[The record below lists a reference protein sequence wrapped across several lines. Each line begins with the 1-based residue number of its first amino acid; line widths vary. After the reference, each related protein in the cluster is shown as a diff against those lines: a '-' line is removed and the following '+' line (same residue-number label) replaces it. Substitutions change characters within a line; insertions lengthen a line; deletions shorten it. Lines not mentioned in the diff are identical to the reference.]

1 MRFRACAL
9 VVALL
14 AATGCKG
21 KSKQKSTDDK
31 TGSAETSGSATGR
44 PPPLR
49 IRTHAPQVDGPGVE
63 PAHTLSA
70 TIYYTPTEISV
81 GDETLAQFRD
91 GLIQPE
97 TLTYMVHLLEDKVRS
112 DDPLGLVLDGSLTIN
127 RLEPLLATLKRAGFR
142 NLAFVT
148 RVGKLIPIAL
158 PDPSELGNGLRP
170 VLTVQAGGLALWSLS
185 GKEGTQPKPVFASL
199 LDKGFEPLTHALG
212 ELVKRQWPD
221 GKRSPQ
227 DLILTIQIERAQ
239 TVDTLMRVIANVR
252 ADASRALFPN
262 VFLSVI

>member
-1 MRFRACAL
+1 MRFGACVL

-21 KSKQKSTDDK
+21 KSKQTNADK
-31 TGSAETSGSATGR
+31 TGSSAATGSSKVPA
-44 PPPLR
+44 PPR
-49 IRTHAPQVDGPGVE
+49 NRTFGPAVDGPGVE
-63 PAHTLSA
+63 PVHALSA
-70 TIYYTPTEISV
+70 TVYYTPTELSV

-91 GLIQPE
+91 GLVQPE
-97 TLTYMVHLLEDKVRS
+97 TFAYMVHQLEDKVRS
-112 DDPLGLVLDGSLTIN
+112 DDPLGLVIDGSLTIN

-142 NLAFVT
+142 NLALVT
-148 RVGKLIPIAL
+148 RAGKLVPLAL
-158 PDPSELGNGLRP
+158 PDPAELGNGLRP
-170 VLTVQAGGLALWSLS
+170 VLTVQAGGLSLWSVS
-185 GKEGTQPKPVFASL
+185 GKEGTQPKPSFTSE
-199 LDKGFEPLTHALG
+199 LDKGFEPVNRALG

-227 DLILTIQIERAQ
+227 DLILTVQIERAQ

-262 VFLSVI
+262 VFLMVL

>member
-1 MRFRACAL
+1 MRFGACAL

-14 AATGCKG
+14 VATGCKG
-21 KSKQKSTDDK
+21 KSAKQTSTDK
-31 TGSAETSGSATGR
+31 TGSAASGSAKGPV
-44 PPPLR
+44 PPR
-49 IRTHAPQVDGPGVE
+49 IRTFGPTVDGPGVE
-63 PAHTLSA
+63 PAHPLSA
-70 TIYYTPTEISV
+70 TVYYTLTELSV

-91 GLIQPE
+91 GLVQPE
-97 TLTYMVHLLEDKVRS
+97 AFAYMVHILEGKVRS

-142 NLAFVT
+142 NLAFIA
-148 RVGKLIPIAL
+148 RSGKLIPLAL
-158 PDPSELGNGLRP
+158 PDPEELGKGLRP
-170 VLTVQAGGLALWSLS
+170 TLTVQSGTLSLWSIS
-185 GKEGTQPKPVFASL
+185 GAEGTRPKPAFSSPLA
-199 LDKGFEPLTHALG
+199 KGFEPLNRALG
-212 ELVKRQWPD
+212 DLVKRQWPD

-262 VFLSVI
+262 VFISVL

>member
-1 MRFRACAL
+1 MRFGACAL

-21 KSKQKSTDDK
+21 KSAKQTSTDK
-31 TGSAETSGSATGR
+31 TGSATTSGSGKVFV
-44 PPPLR
+44 PPR
-49 IRTHAPQVDGPGVE
+49 VRTFGPSVEGPGVD
-63 PAHTLSA
+63 PAHALSA
-70 TIYYTPTEISV
+70 TVYYTTTELSV
-81 GDETLAQFRD
+81 GDETLAEFRD
-91 GLIQPE
+91 GVVQPD
-97 TLTYMVHLLEDKVRS
+97 TLAYMVHQLEGKVRS

-127 RLEPLLATLKRAGFR
+127 RLETLLATLKRAGFR

-148 RVGKLIPIAL
+148 RAGKLIPLAL

-170 VLTVQAGGLALWSLS
+170 TLTVQSGTLSLWSRS
-185 GKEGTQPKPVFASL
+185 GAEGTRPKPVFVSPLA
-199 LDKGFEPLTHALG
+199 KGFEPLNRALG

-262 VFLSVI
+262 VFLSVL